1 MHFSVQCVE
10 PPASKEVL
18 DFEECSALR
27 YSAGYIICSLIK
39 KITRS
44 RHQLKQEL
52 VLCLREMIQG
62 IYYLYMYNYNYVE
75 FLYVDEEHESI
86 KWTQLLDRG
95 GLIHISDVCYYNM
108 ELGFRQNFTI
118 TSTETLK
125 TTIPDKVL
133 QNEDLQFYWSL
144 VSVNWSDEVSTA
156 LLHMI
161 VNQWIT
167 VRGFSSASAFIEMYK
182 KTNKKTFQKSKG
194 LRKSLI

>member
-1 MHFSVQCVE
+1 M
-10 PPASKEVL
+10 
-18 DFEECSALR
+18 
-27 YSAGYIICSLIK
+27 
-39 KITRS
+39 
-44 RHQLKQEL
+44 
-52 VLCLREMIQG
+52 
-62 IYYLYMYNYNYVE
+62 YNYVE
-75 FLYVDEEHESI
+75 FLYVDDIDMEHESI
-86 KWTQLLDRG
+86 KWTQLLDCG
-95 GLIHISDVCYYNM
+95 GLIHISDVCYWMFYNM

-125 TTIPDKVL
+125 TTIPDSITKRRLTVL
-133 QNEDLQFYWSL
+133 L
-144 VSVNWSDEVSTA
+144 SVNWSDEVSTA